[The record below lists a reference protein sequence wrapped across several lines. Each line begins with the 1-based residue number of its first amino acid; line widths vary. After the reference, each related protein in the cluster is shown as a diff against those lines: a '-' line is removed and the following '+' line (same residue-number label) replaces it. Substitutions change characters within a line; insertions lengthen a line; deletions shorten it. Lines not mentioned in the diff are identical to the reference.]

1 MLQGAV
7 IFELAVPCEV
17 FAIPGPEY
25 VDPWW
30 EVTCA
35 YPHLAPLSLVGSEL
49 RHRLASTS
57 SPRQIRP
64 SFPLVQMSMKTSRQ
78 NLSRRSPKHTH
89 AARRSYRSAQVLS
102 SWRKPGCLTGD
113 ARRRTGFTPPNSENK
128 TVPSRACVSLRR
140 PREHH
145 RPRPERRDQPG
156 TTRTTRNSSTSST
169 SRPGWPTR
177 SRWRHASLC
186 PSSGDSSASTP
197 VVRGNVNA
205 YVYPNDPINSSDIPG
220 LKRYQKKGHSAPSR
234 ILCRVLSGETTRFR
248 PRKCLVEVR
257 LAGGRIGQK
266 VVSGGL
272 QR

>member
-1 MLQGAV
+1 MPPGAV
-7 IFELAVPCEV
+7 IFELAVSCEV

-113 ARRRTGFTPPNSENK
+113 ARRRTGCAPPNSENQ
-128 TVPSRACVSLRR
+128 TVPGRAYVPLRR

-156 TTRTTRNSSTSST
+156 TTRTTRNSSTRST
-169 SRPGWPTR
+169 SRPGWHHHDR
-177 SRWRHASLC
+177 D
-186 PSSGDSSASTP
+186 GGTP
-197 VVRGNVNA
+197 VCAHPRA
-205 YVYPNDPINSSDIPG
+205 IPQ
-220 LKRYQKKGHSAPSR
+220 R
-234 ILCRVLSGETTRFR
+234 R
-248 PRKCLVEVR
+248 PRGRRECQR
-257 LAGGRIGQK
+257 LRVPKRPDQ
-266 VVSGGL
+266 
-272 QR
+272 